1 MEEKQAGKDID
12 KRKPAK
18 DIEKRKPARK
28 KVLKRILLIA
38 ALFLVLYV
46 LANSIVP
53 VAVVSGM
60 VNRRYEH
67 KTDETKEKGTGTFA
81 KTSDGEEIW
90 MKICPSEDPRGAVI
104 FLSGLGGPAATN
116 YQQHADWM
124 NGLGYTAVITELR
137 AHGIS
142 SGDRIGLGYLETE
155 DVRAV
160 LGELRKDP
168 ALQDLP
174 VYLLGVS
181 MGGATALN
189 AFGEIPE
196 VAGVIALSPFASF
209 EDVFE
214 IRMERAFVPPLTR
227 KYVLYL
233 IQRYLGSAFGEEVS
247 ETRNP
252 KDEILKANGRPVLL
266 IASKGD
272 RRVPYENALILKEAC
287 PDAELWIR
295 EGNDHLVVKG
305 NDLKKVGT
313 DEEYRRKIEEW
324 LEKNA
329 P

>member
-1 MEEKQAGKDID
+1 MEEKRTGTEIGEQKA
-12 KRKPAK
+12 
-18 DIEKRKPARK
+18 ARK
-28 KVLKRILLIA
+28 KVFKRILLIA
-38 ALFLVLYV
+38 AAFLVLYV

-67 KTDETKEKGTGTFA
+67 KTDERLEKGTGIFVQ
-81 KTSDGEEIW
+81 TSDGEEIW
-90 MKICPSEDPRGAVI
+90 MKICPAEEPRGAII

-116 YQQHADWM
+116 YQAHADWM
-124 NGLGYTAVITELR
+124 NGLGYTAVIMELR

-142 SGDRIGLGYLETE
+142 SGERIGLGFLETE

-160 LGELRKDP
+160 LKELRKDP
-168 ALQDLP
+168 ALQELP

-196 VAGVIALSPFASF
+196 IAGVIALSPFASF

-214 IRMERAFVPPLTR
+214 LRMERAFVPPLTR
-227 KYVLYL
+227 KYVLFL
-233 IQRYLGSAFGEEVS
+233 IGSFLESTYGKEIA

-252 KDEILKANGRPVLL
+252 KDEILKAGGRPVLL

-272 RRVPYENALILKEAC
+272 RRVPYEDSLILAEAY

-295 EGNDHLVVKG
+295 EGNDHLVVTG
-305 NDLKKVGT
+305 NDLKNVGK